1 MTTMSSAIDSIKTG
15 DNIRVTVL
23 KPPASLGGRRTV
35 LRLMRRDPAVA
46 RRLRAGQKRRG
57 QTLNVYIRGN
67 RKWVARERC
76 GSGDRVYHNTQFT
89 MAYTPD
95 LAGEFRSV
103 EQYLKIE
110 KA

>member
-15 DNIRVTVL
+15 ENIRVTVL

-35 LRLMRRDPAVA
+35 LRLMRRDPAVV

-76 GSGDRVYHNTQFT
+76 GAGDRVYPNTQFT